1 MSPKITIIKEVKCT
15 IGTISLRSDKIL
27 IFKPFNSVDKWEMKA
42 LKEMY
47 HLFMEITGGV
57 PHLYYSDNTN
67 LKSFGAEERAY
78 ICSTFHHFA
87 LACAIIEN
95 SALIRFLTHYMMY
108 LNKPK
113 IPLALFK
120 KEADAI
126 LWLKSLKFD

>member
-1 MSPKITIIKEVKCT
+1 MGLKVSIIKEVKCS

-27 IFKPFNSVDKWEMKA
+27 IFKPFDGVTKWEIKA

-47 HLFMEITGGV
+47 HHFMEITGGV

-67 LKSFGAEERAY
+67 LKSFGAEERTY

-87 LACAIIEN
+87 LACAIKEN
-95 SALIRFLTHYMMY
+95 SAIIRFLTHYMLY

-113 IPLALFK
+113 IPMELFK
-120 KEADAI
+120 KEEDAI
-126 LWLKSLKFD
+126 GWLKSLKFN